1 MMAEMWT
8 CPRCGRR
15 FTGRNM
21 WHSCVTITVEDHLGR
36 VPVWVGER
44 YRRFESM
51 VQACGPVEI
60 VPVKTY
66 IAFMVRVR
74 FAFAIVQQRALRI
87 RLEMPREIVS
97 PRIVKVERYGTIVG
111 NYLRIV
117 EPDELD
123 EELAAW
129 IGESYAHGAAGA

>member
-1 MMAEMWT
+1 
-8 CPRCGRR
+8 
-15 FTGRNM
+15 M
-21 WHSCVTITVEDHLGR
+21 WHSCVAMTVDDHLAR
-36 VPVWVGER
+36 VPAWVGER
-44 YRRFESM
+44 YRAFESM

-74 FAFAIVQQRALRI
+74 FAFAIVQQRALRV

-97 PRIVKVERYGTIVG
+97 PRIVRVERYGRIMG

-117 EPDELD
+117 EADELD
-123 EELAAW
+123 DELAAW
-129 IGESYAHGAAGA
+129 IRESYAHGAAGA